1 MTNNYWLEAKNI
13 SCFKNEYEVVK
24 NLNLKLK
31 YGENVILIGPN
42 GSGKSSLLELINRNI
57 YPVIKKD
64 TVFKIFNKELIN
76 IWELRKKISIVNSD
90 VKKRINPEQK
100 VFDLIISGLHGKYCK
115 ISNKSQKDYLI
126 VENLINK
133 MLLTNLSQKYYSHL
147 SEGEKQ
153 IVLIARALIKKPE
166 ILILDEPI
174 ANLDLKSKF
183 YVIDQINEL
192 NKLNTKIICITH
204 DISMIT
210 EIYNR
215 IIMLK
220 DRIIIADGTQSET
233 INSKNLSNLF
243 DINIDVVKYKGH
255 WHIYRKPEI
264 TTINRTTKAIT
275 K

>member
-1 MTNNYWLEAKNI
+1 MINDYWLEAKNI

-24 NLNLKLK
+24 DLNLKLK
-31 YGENVILIGPN
+31 YNENVILIGPN

-57 YPVIKKD
+57 YPVLKKE
-64 TVFKIFNKELIN
+64 TVFKLFNKELIS
-76 IWELRKKISIVNSD
+76 IWELRKKISTVNHD
-90 VKKRINPEQK
+90 VKARINANIT
-100 VFDLIISGLHGKYCK
+100 VFDLIISGLHGKYSK
-115 ISNKSQKDYLI
+115 ISNKCERDVLLA
-126 VENLINK
+126 ENLINK
-133 MLLTNLSQKYYSHL
+133 MLLTKLSQRYFSQL

-153 IVLIARALIKKPE
+153 IVLIARALVKNPE

-192 NKLNTKIICITH
+192 TRLNTKIICVTH

-215 IIMLK
+215 VIMMK

-233 INSKNLSNLF
+233 INGKILSNLF
-243 DINIDVVKYKGH
+243 DINIEVNKHKGY
-255 WHIYRKPEI
+255 WHVYRKAKELQSI
-264 TTINRTTKAIT
+264 E
-275 K
+275 

>member
-13 SCFKNEYEVVK
+13 SCFKNEFEVVK

-76 IWELRKKISIVNSD
+76 IWELRKKISTVNHD
-90 VKKRINPEQK
+90 VRTRINEKLK
-100 VFDLIISGLHGKYCK
+100 VFDLIISGLYGKYCK
-115 ISNKSQKDYLI
+115 ISYKSERDVSLA
-126 VENLINK
+126 ENLINK
-133 MLLTNLSQKYYSHL
+133 MLITNLSQKYFSHL

-215 IIMLK
+215 VIMLK

-243 DINIDVVKYKGH
+243 DINIDIIKYKGH
-255 WHIYRKPEI
+255 WHIYRKP
-264 TTINRTTKAIT
+264 K
-275 K
+275 

>member
-1 MTNNYWLEAKNI
+1 MTNDYWLEAKNI

-24 NLNLKLK
+24 DLNLKLK
-31 YGENVILIGPN
+31 YSDNVIMIGPN

-57 YPVIKKD
+57 YPVLKKD
-64 TVFKIFNKELIN
+64 TVFKLFNKELIN
-76 IWELRKKISIVNSD
+76 IWELRKKISTVNYDIKS
-90 VKKRINPEQK
+90 RINANLT
-100 VFDLIISGLHGKYCK
+100 VFDLIISGLYGVYCK
-115 ISNKSQKDYLI
+115 ISHKSEKDISL

-133 MLLTNLSQKYYSHL
+133 MLITKISHKYFSNL

-153 IVLIARALIKKPE
+153 IVLIARALVKNPE

-192 NKLNTKIICITH
+192 TKLNTKIICITH

-220 DRIIIADGTQSET
+220 DRRIIADGTQSET

-243 DINIDVVKYKGH
+243 DIDIDVIKHKEN
-255 WHIYRKPEI
+255 WHIFRKPKESQA
-264 TTINRTTKAIT
+264 TE
-275 K
+275 

>member
-1 MTNNYWLEAKNI
+1 MSNNYWLEAKNI
-13 SCFKNEYEVVK
+13 SCFKNEYEIVK

-64 TVFKIFNKELIN
+64 TVFKIFNNELIN
-76 IWELRKKISIVNSD
+76 IWELRKKISTVNYD
-90 VKKRINPEQK
+90 IRTRINAKLK
-100 VFDLIISGLHGKYCK
+100 VFDLIISGLYGKYCK
-115 ISNKSQKDYLI
+115 ISYKSERDVSLA
-126 VENLINK
+126 ENLIKK
-133 MLLTNLSQKYYSHL
+133 MLITKLSQKYFAHL

-192 NKLNTKIICITH
+192 TNLNTKIICITH
-204 DISMIT
+204 DITMIT

-215 IIMLK
+215 IIMMK

-243 DINIDVVKYKGH
+243 DINIDIIKYKGH
-255 WHIYRKPEI
+255 WHIYRKP
-264 TTINRTTKAIT
+264 K
-275 K
+275 